1 MVEIYSVESR
11 KGGVGKTTIALNLA
25 KALAKKKYDVL
36 LIDCDITGTP
46 ITKAAWH
53 SPFWKRH
60 VMAAFKG
67 HPDLDGKPFNLIS
80 YYKNVFLK
88 GKESEQKTVLRHE
101 TIKGKI
107 HLIGSDIYDDDGN
120 IIIDPRDLMDDLHS
134 YWFLDMIKE
143 ITENYCKDS
152 TLPKQAIVLDNSPG
166 YVGIGKSIREWLTT
180 VEQEKARF
188 VLVSSL
194 DEQDIAST
202 LSTAIDIQKCLP
214 EGRKIEENVRVVI
227 NKVPDELL
235 TEGGGYNIIP
245 GGNDKNRELAMTL
258 FPLDQKK
265 YPKNIV
271 RYDTAISG
279 QFIEASLLP
288 KIIVSK
294 NGKILDTAMERL
306 EKRILLLRESRKPYT
321 DVTYLTTAYH
331 TFLRELNNAGYARM
345 SKTLGS
351 EEFLPETFL
360 KRMNEQVGLLGSMA
374 HPNPNV
380 IHFSKNDIKGMEM
393 REMESFLSRNHLE
406 QYYSLFMSLLAGL
419 LKKAGIDRKDANIFQ
434 LVNLAMMLRGFYAIH
449 VVSYDR
455 NSDYRTFLKTIS
467 KNIRKIKF
475 RANDVTLGYPGLQNV
490 EFTAYSRNLI
500 NAHFKDFFE
509 NICYALLRMIDFE
522 DDYLLI
528 VRACRDTM
536 EQKAK
541 MMSESLVTYMKRV
554 VYRKSEEQDKIRY
567 RQLSTEPFE
576 MKSIQR
582 LITKHV
588 LS

>member
-1 MVEIYSVESR
+1 M
-11 KGGVGKTTIALNLA
+11 
-25 KALAKKKYDVL
+25 
-36 LIDCDITGTP
+36 
-46 ITKAAWH
+46 
-53 SPFWKRH
+53 
-60 VMAAFKG
+60 
-67 HPDLDGKPFNLIS
+67 
-80 YYKNVFLK
+80 
-88 GKESEQKTVLRHE
+88 
-101 TIKGKI
+101 
-107 HLIGSDIYDDDGN
+107 
-120 IIIDPRDLMDDLHS
+120 
-134 YWFLDMIKE
+134 
-143 ITENYCKDS
+143 
-152 TLPKQAIVLDNSPG
+152 
-166 YVGIGKSIREWLTT
+166 
-180 VEQEKARF
+180 
-188 VLVSSL
+188 
-194 DEQDIAST
+194 
-202 LSTAIDIQKCLP
+202 
-214 EGRKIEENVRVVI
+214 
-227 NKVPDELL
+227 
-235 TEGGGYNIIP
+235 
-245 GGNDKNRELAMTL
+245 
-258 FPLDQKK
+258 
-265 YPKNIV
+265 
-271 RYDTAISG
+271 
-279 QFIEASLLP
+279 
-288 KIIVSK
+288 
-294 NGKILDTAMERL
+294 
-306 EKRILLLRESRKPYT
+306 
-321 DVTYLTTAYH
+321 AYH

-449 VVSYDR
+449 DVSYDR

-475 RANDVTLGYPGLQNV
+475 RANDVTLDYPGLQNV

-541 MMSESLVTYMKRV
+541 MMSESLVTYIKRV